1 MRLFM
6 MSLLLLLVGCGSAP
20 PKPSVTSGI
29 SSATDQR
36 VKAWR
41 QLVDQGR
48 DWSDQRQLEATN
60 DFINQNQFVD
70 DIIHWRK
77 QDYWATPLQTIVTQG
92 GDCEDFAVAKYFTLT
107 EMGMSADKLR
117 LTYVKAMTLNQAHM
131 VVSYYPA
138 QDAIPLVLDNL
149 DPVIRPATQR
159 NDLLPVY
166 SFNAEGLWINKQ
178 QNAEYIDDSTRISLW
193 QKLLRSMDAEAA
205 DESFY
210 ICRYQHYDLPSQQ
223 ALEMCR

>member
-1 MRLFM
+1 MRLLLVT
-6 MSLLLLLVGCGSAP
+6 LLLLLAGCGSAP
-20 PKPSVTSGI
+20 KSLIDSGI
-29 SSATDQR
+29 SSNTEQR
-36 VKAWR
+36 VSAWR

-48 DWSDQRQLEATN
+48 TWSDQRQLEATN

-70 DIIHWRK
+70 DIIHWGK
-77 QDYWATPLQTIVTQG
+77 QDYWATPIQTIVTEG

-117 LTYVKAMTLNQAHM
+117 LTYVKALTLNQAHM
-131 VVSYYPA
+131 VVSYYPE
-138 QDAIPLVLDNL
+138 QDATPLVLDNL
-149 DPVIRPATQR
+149 DPVIRPANER
-159 NDLLPVY
+159 DDLLPVY
-166 SFNAEGLWINKQ
+166 SFNGDGLWLNKQ
-178 QNAEYIDDSTRISLW
+178 QNAEYVDDSSRLSLW
-193 QKLLRSMDAEAA
+193 QQLLRSMDAEAA

>member
-1 MRLFM
+1 MR
-6 MSLLLLLVGCGSAP
+6 LLLVMLMLLLAGCGSAP
-20 PKPSVTSGI
+20 KTSIDSGI
-29 SSATDQR
+29 SSDTEQR
-36 VKAWR
+36 VSAWR

-48 DWSDQRQLEATN
+48 NWSDQRQLEATN

-70 DIIHWRK
+70 DIIHWGK
-77 QDYWATPLQTIVTQG
+77 EDYWATPLQTIVTEG

-117 LTYVKAMTLNQAHM
+117 LTYVKALTLNQAHM

-138 QDAIPLVLDNL
+138 QDATPLVLDNL
-149 DPVIRPATQR
+149 DPVIRPANER
-159 NDLLPVY
+159 DDLLPVY
-166 SFNAEGLWINKQ
+166 SFNGDGLWLNKQ
-178 QNAEYIDDSTRISLW
+178 QNAEYVDDSSRLSLW

>member
-1 MRLFM
+1 MRLIIFTLM
-6 MSLLLLLVGCGSAP
+6 LLLAGCGSAP
-20 PKPSVTSGI
+20 ISSTESGI
-29 SSATDQR
+29 SSATEQR
-36 VKAWR
+36 VASWR
-41 QLVDQGR
+41 QLVDSGR
-48 DWSDQRQLEATN
+48 NWSEQRQLEATN

-70 DIIHWRK
+70 DIIHWGK
-77 QDYWATPLQTIVTQG
+77 EDYWATPLQTIVTEG

-117 LTYVKAMTLNQAHM
+117 LTYVKALTLNQAHM

-138 QDAIPLVLDNL
+138 QDATPLVLDNL

-166 SFNAEGLWINKQ
+166 SFNAEGLWLNKQ
-178 QNAEYIDDSTRISLW
+178 QNAEYVNDSSRLSLW
-193 QKLLRSMDAEAA
+193 QQLLRSMNAEAA

>member
-1 MRLFM
+1 MRFFVITLI
-6 MSLLLLLVGCGSAP
+6 LLLAGCGSAP
-20 PKPSVTSGI
+20 KSPMKSGI
-29 SSATDQR
+29 SSAAEQR
-36 VKAWR
+36 VASWR
-41 QLVDQGR
+41 QLIDQGR
-48 DWSDQRQLEATN
+48 GWSDQRQLEAAN

-70 DIIHWRK
+70 DIIHWGK
-77 QDYWATPLQTIVTQG
+77 EDYWATPLQTIVTEG

-107 EMGMSADKLR
+107 EMGMAADKLR
-117 LTYVKAMTLNQAHM
+117 LTYVKALTLNQAHM

-138 QDAIPLVLDNL
+138 QDATPLVLDNL
-149 DPVIRPATQR
+149 DPVIQPATQR

-166 SFNAEGLWINKQ
+166 SFNAEGLWLNKQ
-178 QNAEYIDDSTRISLW
+178 QNAEYVDDSSRLSLW
-193 QKLLRSMDAEAA
+193 QQLLRSMDAEAA